1 MRLILA
7 SASPRRAQVLRD
19 AGIEFEARLAQVEET
34 RRPNEAPEAM
44 VQRLAEEKAVAGA
57 AGVAGA
63 ALVIGADTAVVCES
77 AVLGKPAS
85 PAEAQSMLHLLAG
98 RTHRVVTGLAVLRLP
113 DRGLRVELETTRVAF
128 APMTE
133 RDIEEYVASCEPLD
147 KAGAYGIQGRGGR
160 FVTRIEGCY
169 FNVVGLPL
177 ARLCRLMSELDRSAA
192 ASRKS

>member
-7 SASPRRAQVLRD
+7 SASARRAQVLRD
-19 AGIEFEARLAQVEET
+19 AGIEFEARLVQVEES
-34 RRPNEAPEAM
+34 RRPNETPEAM
-44 VQRLAEEKAVAGA
+44 VQRLAEEKAVAGT

-63 ALVIGADTAVVCES
+63 ALVIGADTAVVCEG

-85 PAEAQSMLHLLAG
+85 PADAQRMLHLLAG
-98 RTHRVVTGLAVLRLP
+98 RTHKVVTGLSVLRLP
-113 DRGLRVELETTRVAF
+113 DRALRVELETTRVAF

-133 RDIEEYVASCEPLD
+133 RDIEEYVASREPLD

-160 FVTRIEGCY
+160 YVTRIEGCY

-177 ARLCRLMSELDRSAA
+177 ARLYRLMSELGWSTEPA
-192 ASRKS
+192 RK

>member
-19 AGIEFEARLAQVEET
+19 AGIEFEARLAEIDEC
-34 RRPNEAPEAM
+34 RRANEAPEAM

-57 AGVAGA
+57 TGVAGA
-63 ALVIGADTAVVCES
+63 ALVIAADTAVVCEGV
-77 AVLGKPAS
+77 VLGKPAS
-85 PAEAQSMLHLLAG
+85 PADAQRMLHLLAG
-98 RTHRVVTGLAVLRLP
+98 RTHKVVTGLAALRLP
-113 DRGLRVELETTRVAF
+113 DGALRVELETTRVAF

-133 RDIEEYVASCEPLD
+133 RDIEEYVASREPLD
-147 KAGAYGIQGRGGR
+147 KAGAYGIQGRAGR

-177 ARLCRLMSELDRSAA
+177 ARLCRVLGELGWSEATA
-192 ASRKS
+192 RK

>member
-19 AGIEFEARLAQVEET
+19 AGIEFEARFAQVEES

-44 VQRLAEEKAVAGA
+44 VQRLAQDKAVAGA

-63 ALVIGADTAVVCES
+63 ALVIGADTAVVCEG
-77 AVLGKPAS
+77 AILGKPAS
-85 PAEAQSMLHLLAG
+85 AQDARNMLEQLSG
-98 RTHRVVTGLAVLRLP
+98 RTHKVVTGIALLRLP
-113 DRGLRVELETTRVAF
+113 ERTLRVELETTRVCL
-128 APMTE
+128 APLTE
-133 RDIEEYVASCEPLD
+133 REIEEYVASGEPLD
-147 KAGAYGIQGRGGR
+147 KAGGYGVQGRAGR

-177 ARLCRLMSELDRSAA
+177 ARLCRLMGDLGWPAA
-192 ASRKS
+192 APRK

>member
-19 AGIEFEARLAQVEET
+19 AGIEFEARLAQVEES
-34 RRPNEAPEAM
+34 RRTNEAPEAM
-44 VQRLAEEKAVAGA
+44 VQRLAEQKAVAGA

-63 ALVIGADTAVVCES
+63 ALVIGADTAVVCDG

-85 PAEAQSMLHLLAG
+85 PEDARRILHLLSG
-98 RTHRVVTGLAVLRLP
+98 RTHRVVTGLAVLHLP
-113 DRGLRVELETTRVAF
+113 DHRLRVELETTRVAF

-133 RDIEEYVASCEPLD
+133 QEIEEYVSSGEPLD
-147 KAGAYGIQGRGGR
+147 KAGAYGIQGRGGK

-177 ARLCRLMSELDRSAA
+177 ARLCRLMSELGWSAG
-192 ASRKS
+192 ASRK